1 MTRQTSFPLSP
12 EQAIPRIRAL
22 LDEGIP
28 CHLTVTG
35 NSMRPFLRHQRDGV
49 ILAPVS
55 GELRRGDILFYLRAP
70 NAPILHRVQRAE
82 ADRLIMCGD
91 AQTGLEPIARAQV
104 LGVVSHIKREGKV
117 IPCTDLRLRLLVALW
132 MLLKPVR
139 PYLLALPNK
148 LKR

>member
-1 MTRQTSFPLSP
+1 MTRQISYPLSP

-22 LDEGIP
+22 LEEDIP

-49 ILAPVS
+49 ILTPVS
-55 GELRRGDILFYLRAP
+55 GEIRRGDILFYLRAP
-70 NAPILHRVQRAE
+70 GAPILHRVHRVE
-82 ADRLIMCGD
+82 GDRLIMCGD

-104 LGVVSHIKREGKV
+104 LGIVSHIKREGRV
-117 IPCTDLRLRLLVALW
+117 IPCADRRLKLLVALW

-139 PYLLALPNK
+139 PYLLALLNK